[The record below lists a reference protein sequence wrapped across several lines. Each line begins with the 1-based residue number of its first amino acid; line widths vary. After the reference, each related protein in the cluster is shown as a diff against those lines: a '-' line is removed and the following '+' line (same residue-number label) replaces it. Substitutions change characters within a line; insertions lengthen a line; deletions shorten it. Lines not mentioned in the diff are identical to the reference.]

1 MRNVDGLNRMLNQYH
16 SCLNMLR
23 PAEQQL
29 LEIHLKDLQR
39 ALKPGEK
46 RLNWNSLGIQD
57 YIVKCEQV
65 GSRGHSVS
73 RGL

>member
-1 MRNVDGLNRMLNQYH
+1 MLN
-16 SCLNMLR
+16 S
-23 PAEQQL
+23 AEQQL
-29 LEIHLKDLQR
+29 LDAHLKDLQR

-65 GSRGHSVS
+65 RLLYAQLLAFHCNKRGRAFLLV
-73 RGL
+73 